1 MVTAADSLTNNS
13 VLIHKFSVK
22 EDEQYEKV
30 EVEEENGEGSAPFED
45 VDHKKS
51 SFLSTF
57 MLLLI
62 IVAISFAMGIRLL
75 CTFS

>member
-45 VDHKKS
+45 VDHKKKK
-51 SFLSTF
+51 
-57 MLLLI
+57 
-62 IVAISFAMGIRLL
+62 
-75 CTFS
+75 